1 MILFNAPTL
10 SECLILTQNT
20 LLLETEIIKLAVA
33 ALFGAIIGFERE
45 YRSKA
50 AGFRT
55 ITLITLGSTLF
66 VILSQKIGAPNNPDR
81 IASNIIT
88 GIGFIGA
95 GVIFKDSFSVSGLTT
110 AASIWIAA
118 AIGMAIGNGDFGIA
132 AVTLTLAM
140 IVLALFEQ
148 VQDWIDNFH
157 QVRSYR
163 IVFQLNHYD
172 EEKAKLESHINVCRL
187 HFKVKKVL
195 RNVEDVTI
203 LYEVAGGSELLNR
216 FSDYLISNGRI
227 KSFDE

>member
-1 MILFNAPTL
+1 MENEIL
-10 SECLILTQNT
+10 
-20 LLLETEIIKLAVA
+20 KLGIA

-66 VILSQKIGAPNNPDR
+66 VILSRKIGAPGNPDR

-110 AASIWIAA
+110 AASIWMAA
-118 AIGMAIGNGDFGIA
+118 AIGMAIGNGDYSTA
-132 AVTLTLAM
+132 TVTLGLAM
-140 IVLALFEQ
+140 IILALFEQ

-172 EEKAKLESHINVCRL
+172 EEKLKLEEHIKGSNLGFR
-187 HFKVKKVL
+187 VKKVL

-203 LYEVAGGSELLNR
+203 LYEVAGGSELLNK
-216 FSDYLISNGRI
+216 FSDYLITNSRI